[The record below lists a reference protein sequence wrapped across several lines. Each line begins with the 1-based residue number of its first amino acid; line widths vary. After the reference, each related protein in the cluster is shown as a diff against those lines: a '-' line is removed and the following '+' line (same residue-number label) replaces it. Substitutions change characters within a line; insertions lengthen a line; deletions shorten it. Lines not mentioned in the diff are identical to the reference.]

1 MKLQDDMTDR
11 IQQFKKELNRVFDDN
26 LHTKQWHNYVDYAI
40 IGLIIISTLEVFAST
55 FPGAEQQFGG
65 LLKFIDLFT
74 TIVFTIEVTLRI
86 WNADMLDPKYK
97 GFWGRVR
104 YCFSFYGLIDLLS
117 TYPFYVSF
125 FFPIPY
131 TALKVLRI
139 ARLLRVFRYMH
150 SFRLLSS
157 AIKSKKSELWVSLQ
171 FLGIVTIILSLILY
185 FVEHN
190 AQPEVYENGWDSV
203 LWAFLQY
210 IGDPGG
216 FADTPPVTIA
226 GQVIA
231 ACVGIL
237 GIAIFAVPAGLIG
250 SGFTEVMEAEQK
262 EEELKENAKNI
273 NELMLVRSIKRENIF
288 WPAKNLSFGDIKL
301 NLGLSEEEILKAITL
316 TNNIRVMNLALAVNE
331 GPKNDM
337 LVANQFY
344 TNTPYGSHV
353 ERGSNVTIVN
363 PIGPGDNG
371 LSFFDWHIAQL
382 GGFNYVANEFFT
394 RMNPNPDL
402 RCNFYTVVEDTED
415 NPYFRQFV
423 NDITQDR
430 NENDWIV
437 VIAGEQVVKN
447 ITDLHFEC
455 GGAKGE
461 TSFNFPE
468 CITRDREMLQHLYNE
483 FSSILA
489 EKAQMS
495 VDAHQ
500 VQPVL
505 NKNHIARHIIT
516 HTKANVLVLT
526 VSYKLMVFDKTVHA
540 AIYNIAE
547 ILSRNLEIRK
557 EKGLHLEK
565 YLSRPA
571 ENAYWRK
578 IYGIEKEA
586 RENTGE

>member
-1 MKLQDDMTDR
+1 MTDR
-11 IQQFKKELNRVFDDN
+11 IYQFKQELNRVFDDN

-65 LLKFIDLFT
+65 VLKFIDLFT
-74 TIVFTIEVTLRI
+74 TIIFTIEVTLRI
-86 WNADMLDPKYK
+86 WNADMLDDKYK

-104 YCFSFYGLIDLLS
+104 YCFSFYGLIDILS

-171 FLGIVTIILSLILY
+171 FLGIVTVILSLILY

-190 AQPEVYENGWDSV
+190 AQPDVYVNGWDSV

-273 NELMLVRSIKRENIF
+273 NEFMLIKGFKREGLF

-301 NLGLSEEEILKAITL
+301 ELGLSEEEILKAVTL
-316 TNNIRVMNLALAVNE
+316 AKNLRVKNLATAVNE

-337 LVANQFY
+337 LVVNQFY
-344 TNTPYGSHV
+344 LNTPYGSHV
-353 ERGSNVTIVN
+353 ERGSSVTIVN
-363 PIGPGDNG
+363 PIGIGDNG

-382 GGFNYVANEFFT
+382 GGFNYVSNEFFS
-394 RMNPNPDL
+394 RQNSNEDV
-402 RCNFYTVVEDTED
+402 RCNFYTVAEDTTE
-415 NPYFRQFV
+415 NPCFRQFID
-423 NDITQDR
+423 DITRDR

-437 VIAGEQVVKN
+437 VVAGEQIVKN
-447 ITDLHFEC
+447 ITDFHFEF
-455 GGAKGE
+455 GGEKGE
-461 TSFNFPE
+461 TGFDFPE
-468 CITRDREMLQHLYNE
+468 CITRDRTLLKQLYDD
-483 FSSILA
+483 FSKTMEDKGL
-489 EKAQMS
+489 KT
-495 VDAHQ
+495 DAHQ
-500 VQPVL
+500 VQPKL
-505 NKNHIARHIIT
+505 NKDNVTRYIQSRT
-516 HTKANVLVLT
+516 NANVLLIT
-526 VSYKLMVFDKTVHA
+526 VSYKLMVFDKTVHT
-540 AIYNIAE
+540 AICNFADT
-547 ILSRNLEIRK
+547 LNRNLETK
-557 EKGLHLEK
+557 QEKGMHKEEYK
-565 YLSRPA
+565 TRSI
-571 ENAYWRK
+571 ENAYWREL
-578 IYGIEKEA
+578 YGIDEEKTKESD
-586 RENTGE
+586 NL